1 MKKPIFVITLC
12 LFILFVGKAA
22 TAEVN
27 VENFVSIETE
37 RTVGIGTFF
46 SATIEVRSATDLA
59 AFQMDVSFDPAVLEV
74 VQLAQGTFLSDTG
87 KTYWFDPKIDNV
99 RGVIDNF
106 LCGKTDN
113 RGAYG
118 DGILATIV
126 FEAVGIG
133 RSSITLQNVKLSDSR
148 GRVIESTLW
157 NGSVTVAESVPPVVS
172 VPRELSI
179 SSATIPAGGST
190 TVQLSIDDAAGLAS
204 GDILVKY
211 DARIIEIDEVRGTD
225 LLSNM
230 SLVVSE
236 DVFGEMRI
244 SIAGTQG
251 IPSGSGALVE
261 IDLTASADASG
272 TETVLRFDS
281 AEIYDEAGRAIPI
294 GLLQNGF
301 VTIFG
306 IKGDV
311 NNDGKVR
318 SNDAI
323 LAMRMAV
330 GLMIPTEQQK
340 WAADMNGDGVVR
352 SNDAIIILR
361 MAAESVAPG
370 MNVSARVGRN
380 IAITLDEAYG
390 VSGEAIRVPV
400 KVDDARMLAGGDI
413 SIVYDPAMLRAVGVS
428 SDPDVLLVSNATEP
442 GVVRIA
448 FACDKK
454 LNSHTIAEVQF
465 DLLANGVSSLEIQD
479 AELYDPD
486 ALPLICEFIER
497 KSWAMLPKRSALLQN
512 FPNPFNPETWLPY
525 NLVEAADVT
534 IQVYDVQGRLIR
546 ALNLGNQPAGFYLG
560 KDKAAYWDGRNE
572 AGENTASGVYFYT
585 IRAGELTATKK
596 MIIAK

>member
-12 LFILFVGKAA
+12 LFVLFVGKAA

-46 SATIEVRSATDLA
+46 SATIEVRSAIDLA

-74 VQLAQGTFLSDTG
+74 VQIAQGTFLSDTG

-99 RGVIDNF
+99 RGMIDNF

-148 GRVIESTLW
+148 GRVIESASW

-179 SSATIPAGGST
+179 SSATIPAGSST

-211 DARIIEIDEVRGTD
+211 DARIIAIDGVRGTD
-225 LLSNM
+225 LLSGI

-236 DVFGEMRI
+236 DVFGEVRI
-244 SIAGTQG
+244 SIAGTRG

-261 IDLTASADASG
+261 IDLTASAGASG

-281 AEIYDEAGRAIPI
+281 AEIHDELGHVIPI

-311 NNDGKVR
+311 NNDGRVR

-352 SNDAIIILR
+352 SNDAILILR

-370 MNVSARVGRN
+370 MNFPARVGRN
-380 IAITLDEAYG
+380 IAIKLDEAYG
-390 VSGEAIRVPV
+390 VSGEAIIVPV
-400 KVDDARMLAGGDI
+400 KIDDARMLAGGDI

-428 SDPDVLLVSNATEP
+428 SDPDVLLVSNTTEP
-442 GVVRIA
+442 GIVRIA
-448 FACDKK
+448 FACDKT

-465 DLLANGVSSLEIQD
+465 DLLVDGVSPLEIQD

-486 ALPLICEFIER
+486 ALPLICEYVER

-534 IQVYDVQGRLIR
+534 IQVYDIQGSLIR

-585 IRAGELTATKK
+585 IKAGELTATKK